1 MNETT
6 ILQRIRLAIGRISSV
21 KTFRNNCGQAW
32 MGKVIRKTAD
42 TVTIQNPR
50 PVQFGLHPGSADLI
64 GWQTIQI
71 TPEHVGQKLAVF
83 TSIEV
88 KTDTGKVKPD
98 QANWQ
103 RVVIDAGGRAF
114 VVRSEE
120 AAVEF
125 LAGKKIF

>member
-1 MNETT
+1 
-6 ILQRIRLAIGRISSV
+6 
-21 KTFRNNCGQAW
+21 

>member
-21 KTFRNNCGQAW
+21 KAFRNNCGQAW

-50 PVQFGLHPGSADLI
+50 PVQFGLHPGSGDLI
-64 GWQTIQI
+64 GWQTIEIMPQ
-71 TPEHVGQKLAVF
+71 HVGQKLAVF

-88 KTDTGKVKPD
+88 KTDTGRVKPE
-98 QANWQ
+98 QENWQ
-103 RVVIDAGGRAF
+103 QQVLNAGGRAF
-114 VVRSEE
+114 VARSEE
-120 AAVEF
+120 TAVDY
-125 LAGKKIF
+125 LTGRNY

>member
-6 ILQRIRLAIGRISSV
+6 ILQRIRLAIQRVPGV
-21 KTFRNNCGQAW
+21 KLFRNNCG
-32 MGKVIRKTAD
+32 GLKD
-42 TVTIQNPR
+42 QNGR
-50 PVQFGLHPGSADLI
+50 FVQFGLHPGSADLI

-71 TPEHVGQKLAVF
+71 TPEHVGQRLAVF

-88 KTDTGKVKPD
+88 KTDTGKVKPE

-103 RVVIDAGGRAF
+103 RVVNEAGGRAF
-114 VVRSEE
+114 VARSEE

-125 LAGKKIF
+125 LAEKK